1 MRRSTRITSLA
12 VVLGA
17 TLALGVAAASAQTL
31 DPTDESAEPYI
42 VLTGHLTVEAG
53 TTVED
58 AIIFD
63 GDATIDGN
71 VSGNAVALNGD
82 VVVNGD
88 VSGDVIALNGR
99 VTVAATGSVTG
110 NVMSRLE
117 PALDGE
123 VGGDVQRNG
132 LRTGRGNRWTRERV
146 VSLRSWHEI
155 PCHSSERCQ
164 QVGWLKLN
172 EAAALLRSR
181 PCCSACCGSGSSR
194 VEAKRSPTPPG
205 PRWAARSGSG
215 SCCSWASRSSG

>member
-117 PALDGE
+117 PALDG
-123 VGGDVQRNG
+123 
-132 LRTGRGNRWTRERV
+132 
-146 VSLRSWHEI
+146 
-155 PCHSSERCQ
+155 
-164 QVGWLKLN
+164 
-172 EAAALLRSR
+172 
-181 PCCSACCGSGSSR
+181 
-194 VEAKRSPTPPG
+194 
-205 PRWAARSGSG
+205 
-215 SCCSWASRSSG
+215 